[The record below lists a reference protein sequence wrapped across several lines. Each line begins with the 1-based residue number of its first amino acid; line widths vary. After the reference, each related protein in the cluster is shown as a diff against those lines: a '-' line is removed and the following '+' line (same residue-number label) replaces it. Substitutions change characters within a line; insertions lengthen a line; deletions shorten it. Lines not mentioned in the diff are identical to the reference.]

1 MFKAANN
8 TIIGLNQDGFS
19 ELFAR
24 QNHAKTQRSAICF
37 ISKCCQ
43 IIYRNMLQSIGGLWR
58 DTRRSMEPQREERST
73 IIRWITPTCLL
84 DWYSDGN
91 ECVYKSIVCINQFL
105 ALVYKSIFSSLYK
118 IIKFWIKKVNVVKIT
133 LNKEKEYYNHKIII
147 NIIWLHQSYIKKNDN
162 ELSDC
167 CYQVQDKSEDDIH
180 ALLIYLFISFW
191 KNEWMNEVCLKVLN
205 EWLGCLHHPIWSLAD
220 GDNMQPE
227 AFSPFEGE

>member
-1 MFKAANN
+1 MWDIVKLEQRLFMFKAANN

-147 NIIWLHQSYIKKNDN
+147 NIIWLHQSYIYIYRKRKK
-162 ELSDC
+162 
-167 CYQVQDKSEDDIH
+167 K
-180 ALLIYLFISFW
+180 W
-191 KNEWMNEVCLKVLN
+191 
-205 EWLGCLHHPIWSLAD
+205 
-220 GDNMQPE
+220 
-227 AFSPFEGE
+227 